1 MAGKKLHA
9 LPGIINGRCFMNGTN
24 ETVFKTEGEVVAID
38 GKTSRCSDTLK
49 TQTASAPG
57 QRIGN
62 CLDVRGFDR

>member
-1 MAGKKLHA
+1 
-9 LPGIINGRCFMNGTN
+9 MNGTN
-24 ETVFKTEGEVVAID
+24 EIAFKTEGEVVAID
-38 GKTSRCSDTLK
+38 CKTSRCSDTLK